1 MASAM
6 KLRDTDPAE
15 RVLDYLTTLARE
27 QDVHV
32 VTLDAIIGACDIRPL
47 KWPELLNKLA
57 DKVEAAPGRDAYR
70 LRKKR
75 DLMARL
81 TDEERVVG
89 HLLKGPASPA
99 EIRQARMAILMA
111 RLTDEETGPQPP
123 PVEATPMV
131 EERAPPS
138 TPEVEAIPEEQ
149 PQGSAALRK
158 AVADHVGMS
167 ELASDGDLLE
177 GLETMRA
184 IVAAEHIAVQE
195 TRAALADLL
204 EGLETMRAI
213 VAAEHMAVQETRAAL
228 AAARADIPSAINV
241 LVRLLAKAPADDRQT
256 SLLEHIDRAREAGA
270 GFEAANVTIGGVVCD
285 IEVGAR
291 FDWAKRQAFAEK
303 LHRGV
308 LAGELRA
315 RQVDTLLD
323 VYAANDRARYLKDL
337 EEAPREVLAAE
348 YTLITGKAPSSTT
361 EARLRLLIGN
371 ALAEG
376 MI

>member
-184 IVAAEHIAVQE
+184 IVAAEH
-195 TRAALADLL
+195 
-204 EGLETMRAI
+204 
-213 VAAEHMAVQETRAAL
+213 MAVQETRAAL
-228 AAARADIPSAINV
+228 AAARAERDEEA
-241 LVRLLAKAPADDRQT
+241 RMT

>member
-99 EIRQARMAILMA
+99 EIRQALKAILMARLTDEERVVGHLLKGPASPAEIRQALKAILMA

-184 IVAAEHIAVQE
+184 IVAAEH
-195 TRAALADLL
+195 
-204 EGLETMRAI
+204 
-213 VAAEHMAVQETRAAL
+213 MAVQETRAAL
-228 AAARADIPSAINV
+228 AAARAERDEEA
-241 LVRLLAKAPADDRQT
+241 RMT

>member
-99 EIRQARMAILMA
+99 EIRQALKAILMA

-184 IVAAEHIAVQE
+184 IVAAEH
-195 TRAALADLL
+195 
-204 EGLETMRAI
+204 
-213 VAAEHMAVQETRAAL
+213 MAVQETRAAL
-228 AAARADIPSAINV
+228 AAARAERDEEA
-241 LVRLLAKAPADDRQT
+241 RMT

>member
-99 EIRQARMAILMA
+99 EIRQALKAILMA

-167 ELASDGDLLE
+167 ELASDG
-177 GLETMRA
+177 
-184 IVAAEHIAVQE
+184 
-195 TRAALADLL
+195 DLL